1 MDNYVGKR
9 IDGRYEIQKIIG
21 VGGMAVVYKAY
32 DNIDD
37 RIVAVKILKEEFL
50 ANEEFRRRFKNESKA
65 IAVLSHPN
73 IVKVYDVS
81 FGDKLQYIVME
92 YIDGITLKE
101 YIEQQK
107 IINRKEAVHFTIQIL
122 RALQHAHDKGIVHRD
137 VKPQNI
143 ILLQNGNIK
152 VTDFGIARFS
162 RSETR
167 TMTES
172 AIGSVHYI
180 SPEQARGEITDEK
193 ADIYSVGV
201 VLYEMLT
208 GQLPFQSDNAVTV
221 AIMQLQSDA
230 KRPSDINDSI
240 PIGLEQITL
249 RAMQKNPRDRYQS
262 AAEMLL
268 DLDEFKRNPNIKFDY
283 SYFVDRSPTKYVDE
297 TPTKSQLPV
306 ASTAQLSGVG
316 AAYRNEVHQSGE
328 RTKTLPIIAGVA
340 AGLAVVVVIIVLILS
355 LTGNI
360 GGGEKLV
367 VPNFINMNYENDIYN
382 KEAYKDFK
390 IEIER
395 QTNTSVAPGT
405 VLNQDPSE
413 GTKINKSRTIKL
425 RIATGDQTVEV
436 PDVIN
441 YDASTA
447 KQILMQKNLTVQE
460 IKVDTNTVEAGKV
473 ADTSPKAGEMAEISS
488 KVVIYVSTGVNGSQY
503 DVPTL
508 TNLSLS
514 DAKSLL
520 LTYESGAFSIGETIE
535 TDSVLPAGTVIE
547 QKPAAGSKAYKGE
560 KISVTVSNGK
570 TPSKSVSIP
579 ITLPNTGASGELEVY
594 LDNSRVYTDTVNL
607 SGGSYSKISVSGN
620 STASNVVIKIDS
632 IEVYTCTVNFNTE
645 KISGIKELP
654 YMVTVQDLKG
664 MTAKQAE
671 DYLNG
676 KGVKYNIEEIED
688 ASAAAGTVIK
698 QTGEI
703 GKPFKRSTRIT
714 IYISKGE

>member
-107 IINRKEAVHFTIQIL
+107 IINLKEAVHFTIQIL

-201 VLYEMLT
+201 ALYEMLT

-230 KRPSDINDSI
+230 KRPSDINNSI

-283 SYFVDRSPTKYVDE
+283 SYFVDRSPTKYIDE
-297 TPTKSQLPV
+297 TSTKSQLPV
-306 ASTAQLSGVG
+306 ASTAPVAGV
-316 AAYRNEVHQSGE
+316 APAHRDEALQSNA
-328 RTKTLPIIAGVA
+328 RTKTLPIIAGVGV
-340 AGLAVVVVIIVLILS
+340 GLIAVVGLIILIFS
-355 LTGNI
+355 FARNI
-360 GGGEKLV
+360 SGGEKLV
-367 VPNFINMNYENDIYN
+367 VPNFINLNYENEIYN
-382 KEAYKDFK
+382 KEEYKDFK
-390 IEIER
+390 FEVEK
-395 QTNTSVAPGT
+395 QTNTSVSPGT
-405 VLNQDPSE
+405 VFGQDPVE
-413 GTKINKSRTIKL
+413 GSKINKSRTVKL
-425 RIATGDQTVEV
+425 RVAKGDQTVEV
-436 PDVIN
+436 PNVVN
-441 YDASTA
+441 YEASNA
-447 KQILMQKNLTVQE
+447 KQILMQKNLLVE
-460 IKVDTNTVEAGKV
+460 EVKVDTNTVDAGKV
-473 ADTSPKAGEMAEISS
+473 VSTSPAAGEMAEISS
-488 KVVIYVSTGVNGSQY
+488 KVIIYVSTGVSGNQY
-503 DVPTL
+503 DVPGL
-508 TNLSLS
+508 VNLSLS

-520 LTYESGAFSIGETIE
+520 LTYENGAFSVGEVLE
-535 TDSVLPAGTVIE
+535 TDSTLPAGTVME
-547 QKPAAGSKAYKGE
+547 QRPEKGTKAYKGE
-560 KISVTVSNGK
+560 KIILTVSNGK

-579 ITLPNTGASGELEVY
+579 ITLPNTGGSGALEVY
-594 LDNSRVYTDTVNL
+594 LDNSLVDSDTVNL
-607 SGGSYSKISVSGN
+607 GGGSYNKISVSGN
-620 STASNVVIKIDS
+620 SAASNVVVKIDG
-632 IEVYTCTVNFNTE
+632 IEVYSCTVNFNTE
-645 KISGIKELP
+645 KISNIKEMS
-654 YMVTVQDLKG
+654 YMVTVKNLKG
-664 MTAKQAE
+664 MTREQAE
-671 DYLNG
+671 DYLTG
-676 KGVKYNIEEIED
+676 KGVKYNIEEIDD
-688 ASAAAGTVIK
+688 ASAAPGTVVK
-698 QTGEI
+698 QTGDI
-703 GKPFKRSTRIT
+703 DKPFKRSMRIT
-714 IYISKGE
+714 VYISKAE